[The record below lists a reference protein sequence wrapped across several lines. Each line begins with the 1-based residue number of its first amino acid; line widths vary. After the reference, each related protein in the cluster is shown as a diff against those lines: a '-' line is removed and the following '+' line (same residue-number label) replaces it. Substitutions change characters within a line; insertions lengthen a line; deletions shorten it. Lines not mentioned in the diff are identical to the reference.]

1 MLKLDTRTPPQSWL
15 GLLCRMLE
23 TLARLSVLPTLS
35 WFKLSVISYV
45 CVFIFSRVANPDP
58 KNPNSISTFGYRNVL
73 PLNKN
78 SSDFQV
84 SNDRYFTSPDPNSK
98 SIFAKLVFYFFW
110 SVQSPVKR
118 FLFYKLVWSTLT
130 KHRNP
135 FAVVQKNDQR
145 NFRHKP
151 P

>member
-1 MLKLDTRTPPQSWL
+1 MPSEKKFVLKLDTRTAPQSWL

-23 TLARLSVLPTLS
+23 TLALS

-98 SIFAKLVFYFFW
+98 SIFPKLVFYFFLECPEP
-110 SVQSPVKR
+110 SEEISSLQSLCEAP
-118 FLFYKLVWSTLT
+118 
-130 KHRNP
+130 
-135 FAVVQKNDQR
+135 
-145 NFRHKP
+145 
-151 P
+151 

>member
-1 MLKLDTRTPPQSWL
+1 
-15 GLLCRMLE
+15 MLE

-98 SIFAKLVFYFFW
+98 SIFPKLVFYYFFECPEP
-110 SVQSPVKR
+110 SEEISFLQACVKHPNETPQTVYSHTEER
-118 FLFYKLVWSTLT
+118 PAKF
-130 KHRNP
+130 
-135 FAVVQKNDQR
+135 
-145 NFRHKP
+145 
-151 P
+151 